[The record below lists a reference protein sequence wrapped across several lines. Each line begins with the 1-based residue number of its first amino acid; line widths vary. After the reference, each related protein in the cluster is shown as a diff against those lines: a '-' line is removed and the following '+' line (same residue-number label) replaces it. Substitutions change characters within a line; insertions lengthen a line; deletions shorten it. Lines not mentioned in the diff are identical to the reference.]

1 MSVLKK
7 QLAILR
13 DSITHQCL
21 ANGRKRE
28 KITLI
33 AVSKTKPL
41 EMIREAY
48 AAGQRHFGENRMQE
62 LQEKAESLKY
72 DDLQWHM
79 IGTLQT
85 NKIKSIAAHVHWIHS
100 VFKIKQLNE
109 INKRAAQHNRVIN
122 VLIQVNISDEPQKGG
137 CKASEIDELLI
148 HANSLEHVNTR
159 GLMGMAKFTD
169 DETSI
174 SNTFQLLQDLQ
185 QKHLNNHPNLT
196 ELSMGMSNDYVLAL
210 NKGSTM
216 LRIGSSIFGRR
227 T

>member
-7 QLAILR
+7 QLAILEE
-13 DSITHQCL
+13 SITHQCL
-21 ANGRKRE
+21 ASGRKRE

-85 NKIKSIAAHVHWIHS
+85 NKIKFIAAHVHWIHS
-100 VFKIKQLNE
+100 VSYTHLT
-109 INKRAAQHNRVIN
+109 
-122 VLIQVNISDEPQKGG
+122 LPT
-137 CKASEIDELLI
+137 KA
-148 HANSLEHVNTR
+148 
-159 GLMGMAKFTD
+159 
-169 DETSI
+169 
-174 SNTFQLLQDLQ
+174 
-185 QKHLNNHPNLT
+185 
-196 ELSMGMSNDYVLAL
+196 
-210 NKGSTM
+210 
-216 LRIGSSIFGRR
+216 
-227 T
+227 